1 MNASMNPASN
11 ADVATVPP
19 LGALPLGAL
28 PLGVRESR
36 DFRSYHG
43 FLRAARNYMEGDLVG
58 QMHDAYQASQKS
70 QALPDP
76 RDWRETEAI
85 LDELV
90 EFQFY
95 CWAYRNLQRFKYHRP
110 SLGIFATL
118 ERERER
124 LERALDEA
132 AAATPSA
139 QLRLNPALPLPEYF
153 RFVPFHQHTDGVT
166 GDTLAGLAY
175 EIGRRTTVP
184 AHADP
189 NGIYRILF
197 EALPQRPYA
206 RVLDW
211 GIGHGAALVT
221 WQRQHPESEC
231 HGVDLS
237 APCLK
242 VANLR
247 AREQGMTFFLSQQ
260 DLERLDYPD
269 AHFDL
274 VFFNFMLHELP
285 PAHTPALLAEAARI
299 LKPGGIFAG
308 HEFHL
313 RPGDPFQNVLQRTHA
328 WTNNETYSIPWYDT
342 PIERLAHEA
351 GFTKVSIT
359 PFERLNRSVKRPG
372 KAPIN
377 ANHWNLYVFEK

>member
-1 MNASMNPASN
+1 MNAQIESLRPSR
-11 ADVATVPP
+11 DEQGP
-19 LGALPLGAL
+19 LAAH
-28 PLGVRESR
+28 ESR
-36 DFRSYHG
+36 DFRSYHA
-43 FLRAARNYMEGDLVG
+43 FLRAARNYMESTVVG
-58 QMHDAYQASQKS
+58 QMHDSYERRLSSAVS
-70 QALPDP
+70 
-76 RDWRETEAI
+76 DWREAEAV
-85 LDELV
+85 LDELT

-118 ERERER
+118 ERERAR
-124 LERALDEA
+124 LEQALDEA
-132 AAATPSA
+132 AAATPRA
-139 QLRLNPALPLPEYF
+139 QLRLNPALSLPEYF
-153 RFVPFHQHTDGVT
+153 RFVPFHQHTGGVT

-189 NGIYRILF
+189 NGIYQILF
-197 EALPQRPYA
+197 DALPARTYE

-211 GIGHGAALVT
+211 GIGHGAALIT
-221 WQRQHPESEC
+221 WQERAPQSEC

-247 AREQGMTFFLSQQ
+247 ARERGMQFFLSQQ
-260 DLERLDYPD
+260 DLEHLDYPD
-269 AHFDL
+269 NHFDL

-285 PAHTPALLAEAARI
+285 PANTPALLAEAARV

-313 RPGDPFQNVLQRTHA
+313 RPGDAFQNVLQRTHA
-328 WTNNETYSIPWYDT
+328 WTNNETYSTSWYDT
-342 PIERLAHEA
+342 PIGDWAREA
-351 GFTKVSIT
+351 GFSKISIT
-359 PFERLNRSVKRPG
+359 PFERLNRSVRRPG
-372 KAPIN
+372 KKPIN
-377 ANHWNLYVFEK
+377 SNFWNLYVFEK

>member
-1 MNASMNPASN
+1 MNAQLDILDSGN
-11 ADVATVPP
+11 DKEP
-19 LGALPLGAL
+19 LA
-28 PLGVRESR
+28 VHESR
-36 DFRSYHG
+36 DFRSYHAL
-43 FLRAARNYMEGDLVG
+43 LRAARNYMEGPLVC
-58 QMHDAYQASQKS
+58 QLYDRYDRAHAIPPA
-70 QALPDP
+70 
-76 RDWRETEAI
+76 DWRAAEAV
-85 LDELV
+85 LDELN

-110 SLGIFATL
+110 TLGIFATL
-118 ERERER
+118 ERERAR
-124 LERALDEA
+124 LEQALDAA
-132 AAATPSA
+132 AAATMASDPA
-139 QLRLNPALPLPEYF
+139 ALRLNPALLLPDYF
-153 RFVPFHQHTDGVT
+153 RYVPFHQHTGGVT
-166 GDTLAGLAY
+166 GDSLAGLAY

-197 EALPQRPYA
+197 EALPQRAYA

-211 GIGHGAALVT
+211 GVGHGAALMT
-221 WQRQHPESEC
+221 WQQRQPQSEC

-242 VANLR
+242 VTNLR
-247 AREQGMTFFLSQQ
+247 ARERGMRFLLSQQ
-260 DLERLDYPD
+260 DLEHLDYPD

-299 LKPGGIFAG
+299 LKPGGLFAG

-313 RPGDPFQNVLQRTHA
+313 RPGDAFQNVLQRTHA
-328 WTNNETYSIPWYDT
+328 WTNNETYSTPWYDT
-342 PIERLAHEA
+342 PIGDWARAA
-351 GFTKVSIT
+351 GFAKVSIT
-359 PFERLNRSVKRPG
+359 PFERLNRSVRRPG

>member
-1 MNASMNPASN
+1 MNASMLSAH
-11 ADVATVPP
+11 
-19 LGALPLGAL
+19 
-28 PLGVRESR
+28 ESR
-36 DFRSYHG
+36 DFRSYHS
-43 FLRAARNYMEGDLVG
+43 FLRAARNYMEGELVG
-58 QMHDAYQASQKS
+58 QMHDAYQASRAS
-70 QALPDP
+70 QALSEP
-76 RDWRETEAI
+76 REWRATEAI

-110 SLGIFATL
+110 TLGIFATL

-132 AAATPSA
+132 ATATPPA
-139 QLRLNPALPLPEYF
+139 QLRLNPTLPLPEYF
-153 RFVPFHQHTDGVT
+153 RFVPFHQHTGGVT

-197 EALPQRPYA
+197 EALPQRRYP

-211 GIGHGAALVT
+211 GTGHGAALVT

-231 HGVDLS
+231 NGVDLS

-247 AREQGMTFFLSQQ
+247 AREQGMTVFLSQQ
-260 DLERLDYPD
+260 DLEHLDYPE

-299 LKPGGIFAG
+299 LKPGGLFAG

-328 WTNNETYSIPWYDT
+328 WTNNETYSTPWYDT
-342 PIERLAHEA
+342 PIEQLAREA
-351 GFTKVSIT
+351 GFAKVSVT